1 MIITTQQNL
10 NELLTKGI
18 SKNPTRNQSPDTL
31 FHGPL
36 KLHGPQSPFL
46 ERTLVSMVWT
56 DVPQPFNQGSILTKT
71 KSTKDPQWRLKRLN
85 EMSRTQH
92 PKII

>member
-1 MIITTQQNL
+1 M
-10 NELLTKGI
+10 LTKRDVY
-18 SKNPTRNQSPDTL
+18 KNPTRNQSPVTL

-36 KLHGPQSPFL
+36 KLPAPQSPFL

-71 KSTKDPQWRLKRLN
+71 KSTKDPQWRLKRLTRCFAHN
-85 EMSRTQH
+85 FQRSSEYSSR
-92 PKII
+92 IF